1 MALPA
6 AYDVSFSFSGYQ
18 ATNPNLPLP
27 GQRVDTELANI
38 EAALDGTQAALL
50 DIRRSDGKLQN
61 GIVTVDALAPGMT
74 TGILPPTNWVTATSY
89 TPLMSVWQASKLYQ
103 CIVAHV
109 SGVFATDLAAGKWN
123 LVVDF
128 TVPVNA
134 AAASATAAAGSAT
147 AAQNSATAAQGSAS
161 AASGSANAAAASAA
175 TALTQANRAQAE
187 ADRAQGISDT
197 INASFAPLASPVFTG
212 NPTAPT
218 PAANDNDT
226 SIATTAF
233 VTAANTALKGVIVGT
248 ASAAMDTLGEVETAV
263 NAKLAS
269 SAYTAADVLAK
280 LLTVDGAGSL
290 LDADLLDGQ
299 SSAFYLAIAN
309 LTGSISDAQH
319 GNRGGGALHPA
330 ATAAVAG
337 FMLDSASDGVTYGRK
352 NGAWAAT
359 AAGLADAVSDG
370 SSYGRLN
377 ATWAKVLPLA
387 GGTLTGNITIAP
399 AAGGADLTISAPAG
413 AVNARLLL
421 NKNAGTTGGNSV
433 NGQVAGANRWINYF
447 GTGAE
452 SGSGNSGSD
461 FYLQRC
467 SDAGAVIGTPIQIN
481 RSNGIVNL
489 AEGLAVTGTMTLGG
503 TPVALSTRAESIITV
518 NGTTTYTVPAALK
531 YLEVE
536 ALGPGGNGGSSAST
550 GAATIAIGG
559 NGGSGGIGKKLFSK
573 AELGTSVSFVVAA
586 PGSNGTSTMTPN
598 GTAGAAS
605 VTAGSNGA
613 TGTAAGTVVTQGG
626 AGGSASGWMLNG
638 TGNQGDLNWG
648 GYLGNPVYKVR
659 GSGGSS
665 PYGSGGNGNFLGS
678 STYIGADAVGFGS
691 GGSGGSA
698 GFSQASIVGGSGTGG
713 FFLLREFY

>member
-1 MALPA
+1 MANPV
-6 AYDVSFSFSGYQ
+6 AYDVSFSFSDYQ
-18 ATNPNLPLP
+18 ASTPNLPLP

-61 GIVTVDALAPGMT
+61 GLVTVESLAPGMT

-147 AAQNSATAAQGSAS
+147 AAQNSATAAAGSAS
-161 AASGSANAAAASAA
+161 AALGSANAAAASAA

-218 PAANDNDT
+218 PAVNDNDT

-233 VTAANTALKGVIVGT
+233 VTAANTALKSVIVGT
-248 ASAAMDTLGEVETAV
+248 ATAAMDTFGEVETAV

-280 LLTVDGAGSL
+280 VKTVDGAGSG
-290 LDADLLDGQ
+290 LDADVLDGQ
-299 SSAFYLAIAN
+299 DGSYYLAIAN
-309 LTGSISDAQH
+309 ATGAISDVQH
-319 GNRGGGALHPA
+319 GNRGGGALHAA

-337 FMLDSASDGVTYGRK
+337 FMLDAGSDGVTYGRK

-377 ATWAKVLPLA
+377 GAWAKVLPLA
-387 GGTLTGNITIAP
+387 GGTLTGNISIAP
-399 AAGGADLTISAPAG
+399 AAGNADLTVTAPAG

-421 NKNAGTTGGNSV
+421 NKNAGTTGGVSV
-433 NGQVAGANRWINYF
+433 NGMVAGVNRWINYF

-452 SGSGNSGSD
+452 SGSNTGSN

-467 SDAGAVIGTPIQIN
+467 DDAGAVIGTPIQIN
-481 RSNGIVNL
+481 RNNGIVNL

-613 TGTAAGTVVTQGG
+613 TGTAAATVVTQGG
-626 AGGSASGWMLNG
+626 AGGSASGWTLNG

-648 GYLGNPVYKVR
+648 GYFGNPVYKVR